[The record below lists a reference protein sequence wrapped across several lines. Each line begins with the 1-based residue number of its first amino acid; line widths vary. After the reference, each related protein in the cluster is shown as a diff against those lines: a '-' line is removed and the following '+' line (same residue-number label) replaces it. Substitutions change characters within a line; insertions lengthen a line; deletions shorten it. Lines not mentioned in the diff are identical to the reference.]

1 MCKEEPKRH
10 KGPHRT
16 WEEIQPRAANELVE
30 AAAHLKPERE
40 RERKIKRQQRHT
52 KNRKKKKTPG
62 RHCGN

>member
-30 AAAHLKPERE
+30 AAAHIQPERE
-40 RERKIKRQQRHT
+40 REKER
-52 KNRKKKKTPG
+52 
-62 RHCGN
+62 